1 MPHRAHLFHGI
12 IQINIQRFC
21 KSSWSRSAFLP
32 GVLPIA
38 VNEAPVEPLSLAA
51 PDFIHMKH
59 RFKNFVYFKKIL
71 EWQNGK
77 KKKKSAQSS
86 WMPFPTSPMLRSHK
100 IILQLSKPGA

>member
-1 MPHRAHLFHGI
+1 MQQQVRHLRNKKLSMPHRAHLFHGI

-71 EWQNGK
+71 E
-77 KKKKSAQSS
+77 
-86 WMPFPTSPMLRSHK
+86 
-100 IILQLSKPGA
+100 